1 MIVLMM
7 FRRFEVFHSNLRTL
21 LWHFLL
27 CILLNLYL
35 QMIRILTPILQQF
48 WRNTEDNA
56 KIQFE
61 KCVPYNEIPALFCA
75 FICVSGIWICME
87 RLYATLR
94 YVKYENECFEP
105 FLTRMFTTLWT
116 ILALCSMWQF
126 VNGIASGISPNN
138 PYFQCQIHFVHV
150 NPLKTHWH
158 TLFAIL
164 LFIVYCIVIHVILT
178 LNRKKKEEYIEFYY
192 SSLNHRFQ
200 IGENLKTVLLL
211 NRIFPLLCAMF
222 ISVMAFK
229 TLLWLY
235 TEESENDF
243 YRQILL
249 TELSLLIVPMFSLA
263 IALTIIRSSTV
274 YCSKSRLIARELMK
288 MFWPSTALWRRNA
301 ENGDLTN
308 QFNQYCMSCGKLQS
322 KHDVAKCG
330 GILLREYWDDYLHI
344 E

>member
-1 MIVLMM
+1 MLVLVM

-48 WRNTEDNA
+48 WRHTDNA

-75 FICVSGIWICME
+75 FICVSGILICME
-87 RLYATLR
+87 RLYASLR

-105 FLTRMFTTLWT
+105 FLSHVFNALWT

-164 LFIVYCIVIHVILT
+164 IFIVYCIVMNVILT

-200 IGENLKTVLLL
+200 IGENLKT
-211 NRIFPLLCAMF
+211 A
-222 ISVMAFK
+222 
-229 TLLWLY
+229 
-235 TEESENDF
+235 
-243 YRQILL
+243 
-249 TELSLLIVPMFSLA
+249 LLIIITNCSNVFIRHRIDYHSFLDSIQLEVQINCQRIHEYGLA
-263 IALTIIRSSTV
+263 KYRA
-274 YCSKSRLIARELMK
+274 
-288 MFWPSTALWRRNA
+288 ALWRRNA